1 MLRKPFR
8 YFNQFCFLQ
17 VQSQVKDNRRKFEK
31 LKADVCQK
39 IDLLSAS
46 RCNLLSATL
55 AAYQQSMLKFLEQTS
70 KTYQTVLDQFKGHPS
85 YQFTILKHIIPD
97 NGVVDNDDDDDL
109 LKLEK
114 RRSKDIEKGEEANED
129 EQNLGNR

>member
-1 MLRKPFR
+1 M
-8 YFNQFCFLQ
+8 
-17 VQSQVKDNRRKFEK
+17 KDNRRKFEK

-55 AAYQQSMLKFLEQTS
+55 AAYQQGMLKFLEQTS
-70 KTYQTVLDQFKGHPS
+70 KSYQTVLEQFKGHPS

-97 NGVVDNDDDDDL
+97 NGVADDDDDL
-109 LKLEK
+109 LKSEK
-114 RRSKDIEKGEEANED
+114 RRSKEIEKGEEAEEADKNSE
-129 EQNLGNR
+129 ER

>member
-1 MLRKPFR
+1 M
-8 YFNQFCFLQ
+8 Q
-17 VQSQVKDNRRKFEK
+17 VQSQVKENRKKFEK

-70 KTYQTVLDQFKGHPS
+70 KSYQTVLEQFKGHPS

-97 NGVVDNDDDDDL
+97 NGVADDDEDL
-109 LKLEK
+109 TSAEK
-114 RRSKDIEKGEEANED
+114 RRSKELEKGEEAAENET
-129 EQNLGNR
+129 ENR

>member
-1 MLRKPFR
+1 
-8 YFNQFCFLQ
+8 
-17 VQSQVKDNRRKFEK
+17 
-31 LKADVCQK
+31 
-39 IDLLSAS
+39 
-46 RCNLLSATL
+46 
-55 AAYQQSMLKFLEQTS
+55 MLKFLEQTS

-114 RRSKDIEKGEEANED
+114 RRSKDIEKGVEANED

>member
-1 MLRKPFR
+1 MKENRK
-8 YFNQFCFLQ
+8 
-17 VQSQVKDNRRKFEK
+17 KFEK

-55 AAYQQSMLKFLEQTS
+55 AAYQQSMLKFLELTS
-70 KTYQTVLDQFKGHPS
+70 KSYQSVFQQFKGHPS

-97 NGVVDNDDDDDL
+97 NGVADDDEDVS
-109 LKLEK
+109 KSEK
-114 RRSKDIEKGEEANED
+114 RRSREVEKGEEARED
-129 EQNLGNR
+129 EQESR